1 LDRILDSVDW
11 DSKCPSARVT
21 LLPKEVSDHNPVRIS
36 FGDRA
41 QFKEPVFR
49 FEKWWLEIEDFA
61 NLVQRTWETKG
72 PCSDPMGVWQFKI
85 RLLKKIKGWNRNRD
99 AELKKIKS
107 DIITNLDGLDKLSE
121 QRNMTNDELERK
133 KLNLKLEKI

>member
-1 LDRILDSVDW
+1 
-11 DSKCPSARVT
+11 
-21 LLPKEVSDHNPVRIS
+21 
-36 FGDRA
+36 
-41 QFKEPVFR
+41 
-49 FEKWWLEIEDFA
+49 
-61 NLVQRTWETKG
+61 
-72 PCSDPMGVWQFKI
+72 MGVWQFKI

-121 QRNMTNDELERK
+121 QRNLTNDELERK